1 MGATLTVDGKTIE
14 LKTLTGS
21 EGEKAIDIK
30 PLRASTGY
38 ITLDPGYLNT
48 GACESSITFIDGEK
62 GILRYRGI
70 PIDQLAEK
78 SSFMDVAYLL
88 VEGRLP
94 TQAELASFTKEIQS
108 HSDIPAALEQMVK
121 AFPKDAHPMAMLSA
135 MTCSL
140 STFYTDSLDPK
151 NPAEV
156 ELAVKRLMGHLPVIA
171 ALGYRHSQ
179 GLPFQ
184 PSNPSLDYTSNF
196 LQMMFSQPGEAYVV
210 DEDVAKILDTLLVLH
225 ADHEQNCSTTSV
237 RVVGSSLANL
247 YASISSGVCALW
259 GPLHGGANQEVL
271 EMLQQIADDGCDVD
285 KYVAL
290 ARDKNSSF
298 RLMGFGHRV
307 YKNYDP
313 RAKVLGEMSA
323 KVLDKLNVQDPLLDI
338 ARKLEKVALSDAYFK
353 ERNLYPNVDFY
364 SGIIYRAL
372 GIPVN
377 MMTVMFALGRLPGW
391 ISQWKESLKMGIP
404 ISRPRQIYTGET
416 ERAFVPVSER

>member
-1 MGATLTVDGKTIE
+1 
-14 LKTLTGS
+14 
-21 EGEKAIDIK
+21 
-30 PLRASTGY
+30 
-38 ITLDPGYLNT
+38 
-48 GACESSITFIDGEK
+48 
-62 GILRYRGI
+62 
-70 PIDQLAEK
+70 
-78 SSFMDVAYLL
+78 
-88 VEGRLP
+88 
-94 TQAELASFTKEIQS
+94 
-108 HSDIPAALEQMVK
+108 
-121 AFPKDAHPMAMLSA
+121 
-135 MTCSL
+135 
-140 STFYTDSLDPK
+140 
-151 NPAEV
+151 
-156 ELAVKRLMGHLPVIA
+156 MGHLPVIA

-184 PSNPSLDYTSNF
+184 PSNPNLDYTSNF
-196 LQMMFSQPGEAYVV
+196 LQMMFSKPGEDYVV

-225 ADHEQNCSTTSV
+225 GDHEQNCSTTSV

-247 YASISSGVCALW
+247 YASISAGICALW

-290 ARDKNSSF
+290 ARDKNSNF

-323 KVLDKLNVQDPLLDI
+323 VVLSKLKVQDPLLEI
-338 ARKLEKVALSDAYFK
+338 ARKLEQVALSDSYFK

-404 ISRPRQIYTGET
+404 ISRPRQVYTGET

>member
-14 LKTLTGS
+14 LKTITGS

-30 PLRASTGY
+30 PLRAQTGY

-88 VEGRLP
+88 IEGRLP
-94 TQAELASFTKEIQS
+94 NAEELASFTKEIQA
-108 HSDIPAALEQMVK
+108 HSDIPPALIDMVK
-121 AFPKDAHPMAMLSA
+121 AFPKDAHPMAMLSS
-135 MTCSL
+135 MVCSL
-140 STFYTDSLDPK
+140 STYYTDSIDPK
-151 NPAEV
+151 NDDQV
-156 ELAVKRLMGHLPVIA
+156 KLAIKRLVGQLPVIA
-171 ALGYRHSQ
+171 ALGYRHAQ
-179 GLPFQ
+179 GLAFQ
-184 PSNPSLDYTSNF
+184 APNPSLDYTSNF
-196 LQMMFSQPGEAYVV
+196 LQMMFAKAGEDYKV

-247 YASISSGVCALW
+247 YASISAGVCALW

-271 EMLQQIADDGCDVD
+271 EMLQEIADDGCNVD
-285 KYVAL
+285 KYVAM
-290 ARDKNSSF
+290 ARDKNSGF

-323 KVLDKLNVQDPLLDI
+323 KVLDKLKIDDPLLDI
-338 ARKLEKVALSDAYFK
+338 ARKLEQVALSDPYFK

-377 MMTVMFALGRLPGW
+377 MMTVMFAMGRLPGW

-416 ERAFVPVSER
+416 ERAFVPVSGR

>member
-14 LKTLTGS
+14 LKTITGS

-30 PLRASTGY
+30 PLRAQTGY

-88 VEGRLP
+88 IEGRLP
-94 TQAELASFTKEIQS
+94 NAEELASFTKEIQA
-108 HSDIPAALEQMVK
+108 HSDIPAALIDMVK
-121 AFPKDAHPMAMLSA
+121 AFPKDAHPMAMLSS
-135 MTCSL
+135 MVCSL
-140 STFYTDSLDPK
+140 STYYTDSIDPK
-151 NPAEV
+151 NDDQV
-156 ELAVKRLMGHLPVIA
+156 KLAIKRLVGQLPVIT
-171 ALGYRHSQ
+171 ALGYRHAQ

-184 PSNPSLDYTSNF
+184 APNPSLDYTSNF
-196 LQMMFSQPGEAYVV
+196 LQMMFAKAGEDYKV

-247 YASISSGVCALW
+247 YASISAGVCALW

-271 EMLQQIADDGCDVD
+271 EMLQEIADDGCNVD
-285 KYVAL
+285 KYVAM
-290 ARDKNSSF
+290 ARDKNSGF

-323 KVLDKLNVQDPLLDI
+323 KVLDKLKIDDPLLDI
-338 ARKLEKVALSDAYFK
+338 ARKLEQVALSDPYFK

-377 MMTVMFALGRLPGW
+377 MMTVMFTLGRLPGW
-391 ISQWKESLKMGIP
+391 ISQWKEMIEDPAFKIG
-404 ISRPRQIYTGET
+404 RPRQLYTGYVK
-416 ERAFVPVSER
+416 RDYPS

>member
-1 MGATLTVDGKTIE
+1 MSATLTVDGKTIE
-14 LKTLTGS
+14 LRTLVGS

-30 PLRASTGY
+30 PLRANTGY

-94 TQAELASFTKEIQS
+94 SQAELASFTKEIQS

-121 AFPKDAHPMAMLSA
+121 AFPRDAHPMAMLSA
-135 MTCSL
+135 ITCSL

-184 PSNPSLDYTSNF
+184 PSNPNLDYTSNF
-196 LQMMFSQPGEAYVV
+196 LQMMFSKPGEDYVV
-210 DEDVAKILDTLLVLH
+210 DQDVAKILDTLLVLH
-225 ADHEQNCSTTSV
+225 GDHEQNCSTTSV

-247 YASISSGVCALW
+247 YASISAGICALW

-290 ARDKNSSF
+290 ARDKNSNF

-323 KVLDKLNVQDPLLDI
+323 VVLSKLKVQDPLLEI
-338 ARKLEKVALSDAYFK
+338 ARKLEQVALSDSYFK

-404 ISRPRQIYTGET
+404 ISRPRQVYTGET

>member
-1 MGATLTVDGKTIE
+1 MSATLTVDGKTIE
-14 LKTLTGS
+14 LRTLVGS

-30 PLRASTGY
+30 PLRANTGY

-94 TQAELASFTKEIQS
+94 SQAELASFTKEIQS

-121 AFPKDAHPMAMLSA
+121 AFPRDAHPMAMLSA
-135 MTCSL
+135 ITCSL

-184 PSNPSLDYTSNF
+184 PSNPNLDYTSNF
-196 LQMMFSQPGEAYVV
+196 LQMMFSKPGEAYVV
-210 DEDVAKILDTLLVLH
+210 DQDVAKILDTLLVLH
-225 ADHEQNCSTTSV
+225 GDHEQNCSTTSV

-247 YASISSGVCALW
+247 YASISAGICALW

-290 ARDKNSSF
+290 ARDKNSNF

-323 KVLDKLNVQDPLLDI
+323 VVLSKLKVQDPLLEI
-338 ARKLEKVALSDAYFK
+338 ARKLEQVALSDSYFK

-404 ISRPRQIYTGET
+404 ISRPRQVYTGET

>member
-14 LKTLTGS
+14 LKTITGS

-30 PLRASTGY
+30 PLRAQTGY

-88 VEGRLP
+88 IEGRLP
-94 TQAELASFTKEIQS
+94 NAEELASFTKEIQA
-108 HSDIPAALEQMVK
+108 HSDIPPALIDMVK
-121 AFPKDAHPMAMLSA
+121 AFPKDAHPMAMLSS
-135 MTCSL
+135 MVCSL
-140 STFYTDSLDPK
+140 STYYTDSIDPK
-151 NPAEV
+151 NDDQV
-156 ELAVKRLMGHLPVIA
+156 KLAIKRLVGQLPVIA
-171 ALGYRHSQ
+171 ALGYRHAQ

-184 PSNPSLDYTSNF
+184 APNPSLDYTSNF
-196 LQMMFSQPGEAYVV
+196 LQMMFAKAGEDYKV

-247 YASISSGVCALW
+247 YASISAGVCALW
-259 GPLHGGANQEVL
+259 GFLHGGANQEVL
-271 EMLQQIADDGCDVD
+271 EMLQEIADDGCNVD
-285 KYVAL
+285 KYVAM
-290 ARDKNSSF
+290 ARDKNSGF

-323 KVLDKLNVQDPLLDI
+323 KVLDKLKIDDPLLDI
-338 ARKLEKVALSDAYFK
+338 ARKLEQVALSDPYFK
-353 ERNLYPNVDFY
+353 ERNLYSNVDFY

-377 MMTVMFALGRLPGW
+377 MMTVMFAMGRLPGW

-416 ERAFVPVSER
+416 ERAFVPVSGR